1 MALLKK
7 LIPLVIVPLGV
18 IFILSM
24 TFGVVVVPGETGVRQ
39 ITIGP
44 NRGFTEV
51 GLAPGYHW
59 RIPWYSSIHKVP
71 LTVQI
76 LNFQRDAER
85 TEQSNEYNYPSL
97 EIETSDRAT
106 IDLDV
111 TVLAR
116 FYRSSGQEGEINHGG
131 PRDLLTIVGLE
142 PDQWGNKIS
151 RVVYDAL
158 KRTLG
163 TLSTAQFYDPALR
176 EGRIEDGLAIMNRGL
191 PDQNIKGLAEDGIKV
206 EGVLLRRY
214 TYREDR
220 IENAIFL
227 KNLQDQ
233 EEALSIAEG
242 KLAEAQALTASEEG
256 KGDALKET
264 LRVEGENKVLVT
276 RSEATLYSAQKKAEA
291 DLLVSRAEAESDRLR
306 ADALNKGK
314 SSQAYVARE
323 LAPLV
328 AGVKG
333 GIITGVDPL
342 DLGQWAKKL
351 GVGE

>member
-1 MALLKK
+1 MTLLKK
-7 LIPLVIVPLGV
+7 LIPLVLVPLCV
-18 IFILSM
+18 LLVLAM
-24 TFGVVVVPGETGVRQ
+24 TFGVVIVPGETGVRQ

-51 GLAPGYHW
+51 GLSPGYHW
-59 RIPWYSSIHKVP
+59 RIPWYSGIHKVP

-76 LNFQRDAER
+76 LNFQREGEKAER
-85 TEQSNEYNYPSL
+85 SNEYNYPSL

-116 FYRSSGQEGEINHGG
+116 FYRSAGQEGEVVHGG

-151 RVVYDAL
+151 RVAYDAL

-163 TLSTAQFYDPALR
+163 TLSTAQFYDPTLR

-191 PDQNIKGLAEDGIKV
+191 PDQNIKGLAEEGIKV
-206 EGVLLRRY
+206 EAVLLRRY

-233 EEALSIAEG
+233 EEALSVAEG
-242 KLAEAQALTASEEG
+242 KLAEAQALTSSEEG

-264 LRVEGENKVLVT
+264 LKVDGENQVIVK
-276 RSEATLYSAQKKAEA
+276 RSEASLYQAQKRAEG

-306 ADALNKGK
+306 AEALIKGK
-314 SSQAYVARE
+314 ATQAYVARE
-323 LAPLV
+323 LTPLV
-328 AGVKG
+328 AGVRG
-333 GIITGVDPL
+333 GIITGIDPL

-351 GVGE
+351 GSGE